1 MAERRRRAEIELD
14 RAVKSVAR
22 RVQPEGRL
30 LRGSP
35 AQVLAD
41 QAADADLLVTGS
53 RGYGPLRRV
62 LIGSVS
68 TPLMRSAPCP
78 VMVVPRTAEFQ
89 PVAEGMAAEDD
100 FAAAR

>member
-1 MAERRRRAEIELD
+1 
-14 RAVKSVAR
+14 
-22 RVQPEGRL
+22 
-30 LRGSP
+30 
-35 AQVLAD
+35 VLAD

-68 TPLMRSAPCP
+68 TPLMHSAPCP